1 MVADSN
7 PAVYPPVLC
16 LMGPTASGKTALAL
30 ALAQRLPVEIIS
42 VDSALVY
49 REMDIGTAK
58 PDLATRH
65 LIPHRL
71 VDILDPAEAYS
82 AGRFRVDA
90 LREIAQ
96 IHRMGRIPLLVGGT
110 MLYFRA
116 LAEGLSQLPPA
127 DPAVRARLAVEL
139 AEQGSTALHARLTRV
154 DPIAAERIHPHDP
167 QRVQR
172 ALEVYEITGQSLT
185 ELCAL
190 PRDESLPWR
199 MIKLIVAPADRHW
212 LHTRI
217 EQRWRQMLE
226 QGFISEVERLRA
238 RGDLDLDKP
247 SMRAVGYRQV
257 WLYLTGGLDYALMTE
272 RALIATRQLAKR
284 QMTWLRT
291 EQDAEWLESAD
302 LDLLAKSLNRLRVKG
317 FFRKGADGL

>member
-1 MVADSN
+1 
-7 PAVYPPVLC
+7 
-16 LMGPTASGKTALAL
+16 MGPTASGKTALAL
-30 ALAQRLPVEIIS
+30 ALAQYLPVEIVS
-42 VDSALVY
+42 VDSALIY

-58 PDLATRH
+58 PDWATRQ

-82 AGRFRVDA
+82 AGQFRADA
-90 LREIAQ
+90 LREIVQ
-96 IHRMGRIPLLVGGT
+96 IHRMGRVPLLVGGT

-116 LAEGLSQLPPA
+116 LTQGLSQLPSA
-127 DPAVRARLAVEL
+127 DPAVRARLALEL
-139 AEQGSTALHARLTRV
+139 TEQGNAALHARLAGV

-190 PRDESLPWR
+190 PRDESLPWP
-199 MIKLIVAPADRHW
+199 MIKLIVAPADRPW
-212 LHTRI
+212 LHKRI
-217 EQRWRQMLE
+217 EQRWRDMLE
-226 QGFISEVERLRA
+226 QGFIDEVARLRS

-257 WLYLTGGLDYALMTE
+257 WQYLAGDLDYAALNE

-284 QMTWLRT
+284 QMTWLRA
-291 EQDAEWLESAD
+291 ESDAQWLESAD
-302 LDLLAKSLNRLRVKG
+302 PDLLEKSLNRLRAQG
-317 FFRKGADGL
+317 FFLKGADGL

>member
-1 MVADSN
+1 
-7 PAVYPPVLC
+7 
-16 LMGPTASGKTALAL
+16 MGPTASGKTALAL

-58 PDLATRH
+58 PDLATRQ
-65 LIPHRL
+65 LVPHRL
-71 VDILDPAEAYS
+71 VDILDPTEAYS
-82 AGRFRVDA
+82 AGQFRVDA
-90 LREIAQ
+90 LREIDQ
-96 IHRMGRIPLLVGGT
+96 IRKIGRIPLLVGGT

-116 LAEGLSQLPPA
+116 LAQGLSSLPSA
-127 DPAVRARLAVEL
+127 DLTVRARLTAEL
-139 AEQGSTALHARLTRV
+139 IEQGSAALHARLAQI
-154 DPIAAERIHPHDP
+154 DPVAAQRIHPHDP
-167 QRVQR
+167 QRIQR

-185 ELCAL
+185 ELCAR
-190 PRDESLPWR
+190 PRDESLPWP
-199 MIKLIVAPADRHW
+199 MMKLIVAPSDRHW

-217 EQRWRQMLE
+217 GQRWDDMLE
-226 QGFISEVERLRA
+226 KGFIAEVEQLRA

-257 WLYLTGGLDYALMTE
+257 WQYLAGGLDYASMTE

-291 EQDAEWLESAD
+291 EPDAEWLESTD
-302 LDLLAKSLNRLRVKG
+302 PDLLKQSLNRLRAKG
-317 FFRKGADGL
+317 FFLKGVDGL